1 MQDAPS
7 TDSLSRLA
15 FGSCRKQTKPQPIW
29 EAVAATQPELWLW
42 TGDAIYP
49 SWPSTPA
56 LLRDAYA
63 QADADHGQRAM
74 INATRYG
81 VEGVYDDHDFGENDG
96 GRFYPHREAARQIFL
111 DQVLRAPEDSPRRS
125 QEGGLYAA
133 RTFGPPTRRV
143 KLVMLDTRYSRDSH
157 TVPSVGGW
165 RVPKAG
171 YLAAME
177 RLACGALGIG
187 RAHAGDVLGEAQWA
201 WLRRELT
208 NSTAAVH
215 LVVSSIQV
223 LTSNPLVESWGHFP
237 AAKARLLR
245 LLQEAAPPGALL
257 LSGDVHFAE
266 LLGPSSSSAAP
277 AHARALLE
285 VTSSGLTHACGKGGL
300 ARLLCTPMLRLFS
313 RHRLPLTR
321 PHPDSFL
328 SGALP
333 ASGGGGGAGGG
344 AGAGAGAGRA
354 GGGAAPPR
362 PDLSGASSVYSGENF
377 GTIDFEWPA
386 DGSVVD
392 GGGGGGGGG
401 GAVHIQLRDV
411 HGSPVIEHRLPLGL
425 GHALEAARWRDAQT
439 MPSLFDVAG
448 ELRDSCVVVAAVLGV
463 LVLALRRCRSAS
475 ATLRVGRSFASK
487 SI

>member
-1 MQDAPS
+1 MAA
-7 TDSLSRLA
+7 DSPLARLA
-15 FGSCRKQTKPQPIW
+15 FGSCRKQTHKQPVW

-49 SWPSTPA
+49 KSPSTPA

-111 DQVLRAPEDSPRRS
+111 DAVLNAPEDSPRRS
-125 QEGGLYAA
+125 QEGGLYGV
-133 RTFGPPTRRV
+133 RTFGPPSRRI
-143 KLVMLDTRYSRDSH
+143 KLLMLDTRYSRDTH

-187 RAHAGDVLGEAQWA
+187 RAHAGDVLGDAQWA

-208 NSTAAVH
+208 NSTADVH
-215 LVVSSIQV
+215 LIVSSIQV

-237 AAKARLLR
+237 ASKARLLR
-245 LLQEAAPPGALL
+245 LLEETAPAGALL

-266 LLGPSSSSAAP
+266 LLGPSSD
-277 AHARALLE
+277 ARSLLE
-285 VTSSGLTHACGKGGL
+285 VTSSGLTHACGKSGI
-300 ARLLCTPMLRLFS
+300 ARLFCTPMLRLFS

-328 SGALP
+328 AGALP
-333 ASGGGGGAGGG
+333 ASGGPSGGAT
-344 AGAGAGAGRA
+344 
-354 GGGAAPPR
+354 PPR

-386 DGSVVD
+386 AGS
-392 GGGGGGGGG
+392 GGGGGGGDDRGGGG

-425 GHALEAARWRDAQT
+425 GHALEAARWREAQT

-448 ELRDSCVVVAAVLGV
+448 DLRDSCILVAAMLGV
-463 LVLALRRCRSAS
+463 LVLVLRRWRPTSAPV
-475 ATLRVGRSFASK
+475 RVNRSFDSK
-487 SI
+487 SS